1 MNRSDLR
8 ELMGRL
14 ETLEALAKL
23 FNNLW
28 FDKIREDIKDTKV
41 QAYLTVF
48 DDAFPQMNHVIE
60 FVRRSAGLLSGG
72 DATDEQ
78 WQRMQSEFDDLH
90 RLLKSQGEDVVGVAA
105 VAVTSGDDVD
115 PGADVFEEEREALEE
130 EREALESVE
139 QSDLDS
145 LFDEG
150 EDIDALFAPETDEDD
165 APSSAAEIID
175 EEATTGEDE
184 DGLAELLEDVD
195 EEDMADEDVD
205 LEGLLEE
212 STEGE
217 AEESSADDDVDL
229 EDLLEEEEEDDVAA
243 GISEDEMTALL
254 DGDAEGKED
263 ESEEGASTN
272 GAGDEAD
279 DDDETT
285 SQDEIDA
292 LFG

>member
-1 MNRSDLR
+1 MKDRNRSDLR
-8 ELMGRL
+8 ELTGRL

-41 QAYLTVF
+41 RAYLTVF

-72 DATDEQ
+72 DVTDEQ
-78 WQRMQSEFDDLH
+78 WQRMQSEFDYLH

-105 VAVTSGDDVD
+105 VAVTADDDVD
-115 PGADVFEEEREALEE
+115 PGADVFEEEREALK
-130 EREALESVE
+130 SVE
-139 QSDLDS
+139 QSDIDS
-145 LFDEG
+145 LFDE
-150 EDIDALFAPETDEDD
+150 DE
-165 APSSAAEIID
+165 
-175 EEATTGEDE
+175 GVM
-184 DGLAELLEDVD
+184 AELLDDVD
-195 EEDMADEDVD
+195 EGDMADEDIDLEDLLEDADEDVGEDTADEEEEVD

-217 AEESSADDDVDL
+217 VEESSADDDVDL

-243 GISEDEMTALL
+243 GISEAEMTALL

-263 ESEEGASTN
+263 EAEEGASTN
-272 GAGDEAD
+272 GADDEAD
-279 DDDETT
+279 DDDDEAI

-292 LFG
+292 LCG

>member
-60 FVRRSAGLLSGG
+60 FVRRSAGLLSVG
-72 DATDEQ
+72 DVTDEQ
-78 WQRMQSEFDDLH
+78 WQRMQSEFDYLH

-105 VAVTSGDDVD
+105 VAVPADDDVD
-115 PGADVFEEEREALEE
+115 PGADLPEE

-139 QSDLDS
+139 QSDIDF
-145 LFDEG
+145 LFDEDEG
-150 EDIDALFAPETDEDD
+150 VIEEDD
-165 APSSAAEIID
+165 APSIAAEMID
-175 EEATTGEDE
+175 EEDDLDETEALESAAMLESAEDE
-184 DGLAELLEDVD
+184 EQVD
-195 EEDMADEDVD
+195 EEEVD

-217 AEESSADDDVDL
+217 VEEGSADDDVDL
-229 EDLLEEEEEDDVAA
+229 EDLLEEEEEDDVGA
-243 GISEDEMTALL
+243 GISEGEMTALL
-254 DGDAEGKED
+254 DGDAEEY
-263 ESEEGASTN
+263 SGASRRGTR
-272 GAGDEAD
+272 GWVGLRFYTFASAAGVAY
-279 DDDETT
+279 
-285 SQDEIDA
+285 
-292 LFG
+292 